1 MRNFRRLIVSAIVAM
16 VAISCQQIGE
26 SNLLVGSKVRF
37 TADTEGTSRTTMGE
51 NYSVVWSDGDQ
62 IQMFGIKA
70 DLSLSNLQQYELV
83 GGAGTTHGVFEGELD
98 RAYDSYYALYPVS
111 MFDGEYASGQFTM
124 QLSSDRI
131 FTERNFV
138 DGANPMIAS
147 GTKDSGLQFRNVCGI
162 LELKIRGVGEV
173 DRIVISDVSD
183 APKPLSANFVVDA
196 TTLEIVGH
204 TDGLTSMLARLEN
217 PIELSET
224 ESRSIYVVLP
234 PGEYKKL
241 SVTTFDTSGNS
252 TIRTATNPV
261 TITRSEITPVT
272 EFEHKVEIAPYVSIN
287 YLEDKSN
294 FYTSRVLAYMNDA
307 TAGLYVAVL
316 HDDEYGDYEATD
328 AQVAQQMGT
337 RFEKDSSTSLM
348 EFTLQTYSLMGQTIH
363 MLALPYDS
371 DGNFGEV
378 AKISFVTNVV
388 PINTDYMVSVSG
400 EPTITANSID
410 INFATTPADA
420 MLRASIWTSSAY
432 NGLELWV
439 PNINTATEA
448 AEVTTTAVNGVV
460 NIKLGNLLP
469 QTEYTLVYRVMN
481 GVGDGVYS
489 DTFTAYSEYK
499 VYTFTTLAESG
510 SDDEELE
517 DPDTNPE
524 TGW

>member
-241 SVTTFDTSGNS
+241 SVTTFDSLV
-252 TIRTATNPV
+252 IRL
-261 TITRSEITPVT
+261 S
-272 EFEHKVEIAPYVSIN
+272 
-287 YLEDKSN
+287 
-294 FYTSRVLAYMNDA
+294 VL
-307 TAGLYVAVL
+307 
-316 HDDEYGDYEATD
+316 
-328 AQVAQQMGT
+328 QP
-337 RFEKDSSTSLM
+337 
-348 EFTLQTYSLMGQTIH
+348 TL
-363 MLALPYDS
+363 
-371 DGNFGEV
+371 
-378 AKISFVTNVV
+378 
-388 PINTDYMVSVSG
+388 
-400 EPTITANSID
+400 
-410 INFATTPADA
+410 
-420 MLRASIWTSSAY
+420 
-432 NGLELWV
+432 
-439 PNINTATEA
+439 
-448 AEVTTTAVNGVV
+448 
-460 NIKLGNLLP
+460 
-469 QTEYTLVYRVMN
+469 
-481 GVGDGVYS
+481 
-489 DTFTAYSEYK
+489 
-499 VYTFTTLAESG
+499 
-510 SDDEELE
+510 
-517 DPDTNPE
+517 
-524 TGW
+524 